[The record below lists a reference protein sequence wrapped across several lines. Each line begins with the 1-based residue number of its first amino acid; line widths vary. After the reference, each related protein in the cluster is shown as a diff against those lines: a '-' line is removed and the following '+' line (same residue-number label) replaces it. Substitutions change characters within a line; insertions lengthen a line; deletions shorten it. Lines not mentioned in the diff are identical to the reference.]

1 MNAARRYQL
10 LFSSRCDLR
19 SACTLTDK
27 HGVAHGLSP
36 EEAIEQLQTIQAHM
50 AKNTGYDFAEQLS
63 ELIQQWIAE
72 MQEGEPEIEAF
83 KTLGPAT
90 LDRRIERVGA

>member
-1 MNAARRYQL
+1 MNAARRGFL
-10 LFSSRCDLR
+10 LFNSRCDLR
-19 SACTLTDK
+19 AACTFTD
-27 HGVAHGLSP
+27 HNGVAHGLSLD
-36 EEAIEQLQTIQAHM
+36 EAIEQLQTVQAHM

-83 KTLGPAT
+83 RTLGPAT
-90 LDRRIERVGA
+90 LDQRIERAA

>member
-1 MNAARRYQL
+1 MSPARRYQL
-10 LFSSRCDLR
+10 LFGARGDVR
-19 SACTLTDK
+19 SACTYPDR

-36 EEAIEQLQTIQAHM
+36 EEAIEQLQTVQAHM

-72 MQEGEPEIEAF
+72 MQEGAPEIEAF
-83 KTLGPAT
+83 NTLGPAT
-90 LDRRIERVGA
+90 LDRRIERVA